1 MIILWFNYSE
11 RSVQFR
17 LLVLNGLLISPLR
30 IDKGSPGGAL
40 YLGTCIHGY
49 GSCNGILYKL

>member
-1 MIILWFNYSE
+1 MDRRPEGGGLMPE
-11 RSVQFR
+11 
-17 LLVLNGLLISPLR
+17 LLLR

-40 YLGTCIHGY
+40 YLGTCIYGY